1 MHTMPLPDRMIRI
14 ATKTF
19 SRHSNGQSVL
29 WQPQTG
35 VCVVAEGAETFLR
48 HIDRMGRVEAEI
60 VADIAAEFGV
70 EPEEIADDFREFVV
84 PLVEEGLLEESGDFP
99 LPGRDAPS
107 KRLCR
112 KASAF
117 DTDGNKHDDSW
128 TPLGDFY
135 RRHGLPGELHLDL
148 TDGCN
153 ERCVHCYLPK
163 GGAHFLD
170 TGIALKVLKE
180 FREAQ
185 GLTVFVSGG
194 ECMLHR
200 DFAAILR
207 RARELELNIVVMS
220 NVTRCDGKMVDLL
233 KEVEPQ
239 FVNVSLYAVT
249 ESIHDGITQVPGSC
263 RKTKTAIDALL
274 AAGVPVRIAT
284 PFMKENQGC
293 VGELKAFTRERH
305 VHLIPDAE
313 IFGPID
319 HSCSNRTHALSLA
332 EMETLVSE
340 NKDIFEKACAEPGRC
355 VPDAKV
361 CGIGEA
367 RLNLD
372 AEGRYYPCDGFH
384 GAIIGDARKDSLWE
398 VWTGEALNKLR
409 ALKNRDFGECGTCAD
424 RAWCKVCPMRN
435 FNETGDMFRHAPWRC
450 EAARVWR
457 RVFGGGGEKSHRG
470 TEAQSGE
477 PTKGTKEQGEKM
489 REGRELER

>member
-1 MHTMPLPDRMIRI
+1 MKVRRSKAVFIRH
-14 ATKTF
+14 AG
-19 SRHSNGQSVL
+19 NESVV
-29 WQPQTG
+29 WCPNTG
-35 VCVVAEGAETFLR
+35 GCTVMENAGAILDEVKREWRDAGEIVRVVAEKFGCGVDEVR
-48 HIDRMGRVEAEI
+48 EGVEAVVGELAGQWF
-60 VADIAAEFGV
+60 VEVEGTGAD
-70 EPEEIADDFREFVV
+70 
-84 PLVEEGLLEESGDFP
+84 EGEDRQDWRP
-99 LPGRDAPS
+99 V
-107 KRLCR
+107 
-112 KASAF
+112 ASASVPE
-117 DTDGNKHDDSW
+117 GQDDNW

-135 RRHGLPGELHLDL
+135 CRHGLPSELHLDL

-153 ERCVHCYLPK
+153 EQCVHCYLPK

-170 TGIALKVLKE
+170 TGIAMKVLEE

-220 NVTRCDGKMVDLL
+220 NVTLCDGKMVELL

-249 ESIHDGITQVPGSC
+249 DAIHDSITQVPGSC
-263 RKTKTAIDALL
+263 RKTKAAIDALL
-274 AAGVPVRIAT
+274 ATGVPVRIAT
-284 PFMKENQGC
+284 PFMRENRGC
-293 VGELKAFTRERH
+293 VEELKAFARERRI
-305 VHLIPDAE
+305 HLIPDAE

-319 HSCSNRTHALSLA
+319 HSCSNRGHALPLDEL
-332 EMETLVSE
+332 EMLVSE
-340 NKDIFEKACAEPGRC
+340 HKDLFLKSFADPERCA
-355 VPDAKV
+355 PDAKV
-361 CGIGEA
+361 CDIGDA

-384 GAIIGDARKDSLWE
+384 GAIIGDARKDTLWE

-409 ALKNRDFGECGTCAD
+409 ALKNRDFGACAACAD

-450 EAARVWR
+450 GAARVWR
-457 RVFGGGGEKSHRG
+457 RAFGEQRGEG
-470 TEAQSGE
+470 
-477 PTKGTKEQGEKM
+477 
-489 REGRELER
+489 

>member
-1 MHTMPLPDRMIRI
+1 MRVRLKSRVFIR
-14 ATKTF
+14 
-19 SRHSNGQSVL
+19 HVGDESVVWCPNTGGCSL
-29 WQPQTG
+29 MQHAQPILEEVKRNWREMEEIVHAVAAKFECAVDDVREG
-35 VCVVAEGAETFLR
+35 VEAVVGELASQWFLELAETGEMFENARDDLSPVPTM
-48 HIDRMGRVEAEI
+48 DRQPDGQ
-60 VADIAAEFGV
+60 DG
-70 EPEEIADDFREFVV
+70 
-84 PLVEEGLLEESGDFP
+84 
-99 LPGRDAPS
+99 
-107 KRLCR
+107 
-112 KASAF
+112 
-117 DTDGNKHDDSW
+117 DGN
-128 TPLGDFY
+128 PLGDFCQ
-135 RRHGLPGELHLDL
+135 RHGGPSELHFDL

-170 TGIALKVLKE
+170 TEIAMEVLKE

-185 GLTVFVSGG
+185 GLTVYVSGG

-220 NVTRCDGKMVDLL
+220 NLTLCDGKMVDLL

-263 RKTKTAIDALL
+263 RKTKAAIDALL

-284 PFMKENQGC
+284 PFMKENKGC
-293 VGELKAFTRERH
+293 VDELKVFARERR
-305 VHLIPDAE
+305 VHLVPDAE

-319 HSCSNRTHALSLA
+319 HSCSNRDHALSLP
-332 EMETLVSE
+332 ELETLISE
-340 NKDIFEKACAEPGRC
+340 NKEVFAKGCAEPERC

-361 CGIGEA
+361 CDIGDA

-424 RAWCKVCPMRN
+424 RTWCKVCPMRN
-435 FNETGDMFRHAPWRC
+435 FNETGNMFIHAPWRC
-450 EAARVWR
+450 GAARVWR
-457 RVFGGGGEKSHRG
+457 RVFGNV
-470 TEAQSGE
+470 
-477 PTKGTKEQGEKM
+477 KM
-489 REGRELER
+489 